1 MTNPDSGEGVLF
13 RRMASKD
20 DLKFVLKSWLRD
32 YSHPRNPWAGSIER
46 ERHMRA
52 LKDTIM
58 ALFECEDVYVTMAC
72 NEEDPDQIFGFVCYQ
87 EGHKVNGQEVPVL
100 HYVYVKALLR
110 NNKIGSDLV
119 AIARGRLKGVMRYT
133 FKTPACRRFLPGAN
147 FNPNIVRRI
156 RKQEKKTDG

>member
-1 MTNPDSGEGVLF
+1 MTTNDEVLY
-13 RRMASKD
+13 RRMETKD

-58 ALFECEDVYVTMAC
+58 ALFDDDNVRVTMAC
-72 NEEDPDQIFGFVCYQ
+72 NPEDPDQIFGFVCYQ
-87 EGHKVNGQEVPVL
+87 VGHMVNGQEVPVL

-110 NNKIGSDLV
+110 NNSIGSDLV
-119 AIARGRLKGVMRYT
+119 AVARGNLKGVMRYT
-133 FKTPACRRFLPGAN
+133 FKTPACRRFLPGAK

-156 RKQEKKTDG
+156 RQQEKK